1 MRLYLLRALSFSIN
15 FLGIIVGFVAI
26 VMTKQNEQ
34 DIIRKAEGN
43 KYLSLL
49 SGFAPALI
57 ISIINTAIPSLTKFH
72 SKIERWD
79 FAETQIKNEIWRS
92 YVSKMLNLF
101 LFVMLNLS
109 NIFVGVNN
117 FFNIKTDNSVS
128 CQQDVASLNI
138 IKLALT
144 EIVILIFS

>member
-1 MRLYLLRALSFSIN
+1 MYLLRGFSFSIN
-15 FLGIIVGFVAI
+15 FLAILVGFFLI
-26 VMTKQNEQ
+26 VMTNKNEKF
-34 DIIRKAEGN
+34 IISLASDY
-43 KYLSLL
+43 KYWSFF
-49 SGFAPALI
+49 SAFAPSLI

-72 SKIERWD
+72 SKIEKWD
-79 FAETQIKNEIWRS
+79 YAETQIKNEIWRS

-109 NIFVGVNN
+109 STFKGVNA
-117 FFNIKTDNSVS
+117 FFGMESDESVT

-144 EIVILIFS
+144 EIVILLIS